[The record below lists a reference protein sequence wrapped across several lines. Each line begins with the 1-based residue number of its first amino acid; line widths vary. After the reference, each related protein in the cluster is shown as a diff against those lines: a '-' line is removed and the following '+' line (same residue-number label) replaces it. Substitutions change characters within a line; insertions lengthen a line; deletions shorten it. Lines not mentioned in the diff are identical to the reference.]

1 MVDEIRYNLFKKRYN
16 LLFYYGVMHGLI
28 KKYDDELLNNLSHI
42 YLGGLKATILL
53 LHLNLANGHCYDR
66 ATLVTLGFQ
75 DDDFQVVD
83 SLVDGLRLRP
93 DLIKKFKEGNLS
105 ENYGGHCF
113 AERKDKDGKIWVYDT
128 SVGLVFEKNLYY
140 RMQHPIIKKVNNR
153 EKTLA
158 FLEEL
163 LKDSNFE
170 EDKYMLPL
178 ILPPLETNLV
188 PTQPF
193 YLEQLKKEI
202 SLLKEEIG
210 YEDICQEIKKDMQ
223 RKGFF

>member
-1 MVDEIRYNLFKKRYN
+1 
-16 LLFYYGVMHGLI
+16 
-28 KKYDDELLNNLSHI
+28 
-42 YLGGLKATILL
+42 
-53 LHLNLANGHCYDR
+53 
-66 ATLVTLGFQ
+66 
-75 DDDFQVVD
+75 
-83 SLVDGLRLRP
+83 
-93 DLIKKFKEGNLS
+93 
-105 ENYGGHCF
+105 
-113 AERKDKDGKIWVYDT
+113 
-128 SVGLVFEKNLYY
+128 
-140 RMQHPIIKKVNNR
+140 MQHPIIKKVNNR